1 MSSQGGKIR
10 RYNWSLKSK
19 RRTGQG
25 TGRMR
30 TLRHLAR
37 KVKNGYREGTTAP
50 TSTQWKNRS
59 SWAQAGL
66 RSADPLPQLMRQHE
80 WVLRRSATDGRTA
93 EHESARLRQSAPIT
107 STDSKHFKVLG
118 RSSFAVITATIALP
132 AILLIGDVFLSF
144 SLSKSIKYSFLR
156 HSQIYN
162 QLRLVFHACSF
173 GKELN
178 RWAINA
184 CMPLYISKF

>member
-1 MSSQGGKIR
+1 MTKGTQAQGKRGNKSHTLSRYSGKQNWHKQKQKCASTGMSSQGGKIR

-59 SWAQAGL
+59 S
-66 RSADPLPQLMRQHE
+66 
-80 WVLRRSATDGRTA
+80 
-93 EHESARLRQSAPIT
+93 
-107 STDSKHFKVLG
+107 
-118 RSSFAVITATIALP
+118 
-132 AILLIGDVFLSF
+132 
-144 SLSKSIKYSFLR
+144 
-156 HSQIYN
+156 
-162 QLRLVFHACSF
+162 
-173 GKELN
+173 
-178 RWAINA
+178 
-184 CMPLYISKF
+184 